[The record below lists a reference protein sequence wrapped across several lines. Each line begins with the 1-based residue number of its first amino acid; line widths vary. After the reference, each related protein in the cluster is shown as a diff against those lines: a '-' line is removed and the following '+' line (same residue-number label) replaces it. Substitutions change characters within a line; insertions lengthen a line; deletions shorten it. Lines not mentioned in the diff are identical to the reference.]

1 MRLYPRIISLLAARM
16 PAQDAAVLI
25 QRLAVKVSLEDAGVY
40 RICNQ
45 FVNAYRSENND
56 DIRTNGELRFM
67 KERLDSSQLVFDVGA
82 NVGKWAALALEINPD
97 LRLHCF
103 EPSKPTFQRLVANN
117 FPKTVTCNNI
127 ALGSVPGEK
136 TLYVFEEGSGIN
148 SLYERRGLEDG
159 WNLESQKKK
168 ETIRIETLDW
178 YCAQHSIAE
187 IDFLKLDVEGHEL
200 EVFRGAKEALET
212 GRIKAIQFEYGGC
225 NIDARVLLRDVFEF
239 FQSYRYSFYKIYPG
253 ELRRV
258 ARYDQRLENFQ
269 YQNWAILR
277 KE

>member
-1 MRLYPRIISLLAARM
+1 MRIYTRIISRLIDTIPREEATVLISRLIAKV
-16 PAQDAAVLI
+16 PPEDAAVYSGCR
-25 QRLAVKVSLEDAGVY
+25 QYVNR
-40 RICNQ
+40 CN
-45 FVNAYRSENND
+45 SENND

-67 KERLDSSQLVFDVGA
+67 KERLGSSQLVFDVGA

-103 EPSKPTFQRLVANN
+103 EPSKPTFQKLLANN
-117 FPKTVTCNNI
+117 FPKTVTCNNL
-127 ALGSVPGEK
+127 ALGSAPGEN
-136 TLYVFEEGSGIN
+136 TLYVFEEGSGLN

-159 WNLESQKKK
+159 WNLETQKKT
-168 ETIRIETLDW
+168 ETIRLETLDR

-212 GRIKAIQFEYGGC
+212 GRVKAIQFEYGGC

-239 FQSYRYSFYKIYPG
+239 FQSYRYIFYKIYPG